1 MSPSVE
7 QLVERAWRALWRDG
21 SPYHLPTAFQH
32 GRLSGHIRVRPLA
45 SLRLPD
51 VSDVVLFDR
60 APWGGVTVSLRD
72 SHLEGLN
79 TIAGTSCDF
88 NAGGGTIAAG
98 LKFSGLRLAGAHVL
112 QAGHR
117 TGAALGAAIASLQ
130 GGAGDTDDGNITLAK
145 SYESQLIG
153 MQSDSGRVMVS
164 AYYQNND
171 TYAELFQMPN
181 FVKAWSQHTTNNQTT
196 KFYANQTSLA
206 AQPENVN
213 TVSVN
218 GQPDA
223 QGFSPYNSHAY
234 YMQTLV
240 MAICYKI
247 ADASTSTDKAKRYSK
262 AGDDAE
268 KFGVPTKTQSNTSQ
282 TVGQVLKTVADSTPP
297 TREGLKAVV
306 QQEEPQW
313 LKDVRAKAQAMA
325 ADIVQQDLIEGINS
339 AALAK
344 PAQGVYSG
352 NVPDVDFTLTGR
364 ITPHGPGGHPAVTFT
379 RLDGPPLEIEIAL
392 GNVDTMLGSEVGG
405 ALARARFLKRLLGH
419 RAAAALTSTRM
430 LRYLSRQMN
439 LALAQRLGA
448 TG

>member
-164 AYYQNND
+164 AYYQSND
-171 TYAELFQMPN
+171 TYAELFQM
-181 FVKAWSQHTTNNQTT
+181 
-196 KFYANQTSLA
+196 
-206 AQPENVN
+206 
-213 TVSVN
+213 
-218 GQPDA
+218 
-223 QGFSPYNSHAY
+223 
-234 YMQTLV
+234 
-240 MAICYKI
+240 
-247 ADASTSTDKAKRYSK
+247 
-262 AGDDAE
+262 
-268 KFGVPTKTQSNTSQ
+268 
-282 TVGQVLKTVADSTPP
+282 
-297 TREGLKAVV
+297 
-306 QQEEPQW
+306 
-313 LKDVRAKAQAMA
+313 
-325 ADIVQQDLIEGINS
+325 
-339 AALAK
+339 
-344 PAQGVYSG
+344 
-352 NVPDVDFTLTGR
+352 
-364 ITPHGPGGHPAVTFT
+364 
-379 RLDGPPLEIEIAL
+379 
-392 GNVDTMLGSEVGG
+392 
-405 ALARARFLKRLLGH
+405 
-419 RAAAALTSTRM
+419 
-430 LRYLSRQMN
+430 
-439 LALAQRLGA
+439 
-448 TG
+448 